1 MIRVVLPEHINTAQ
15 PSKNDKEFEI
25 FSHKLEIHDGWKLFL
40 VMVVSKQE
48 KIMENITQ
56 RIVGDFY
63 CYRHHLDT
71 KIKFRRF
78 KEFDKEYE
86 INLKNLI
93 TEKSLTKF
101 ITFDG
106 LKKQSH
112 LRFKENHF
120 KNLLKDKNKNLLQT
134 DPQSEKLDEPSHWLN
149 VSV

>member
-1 MIRVVLPEHINTAQ
+1 
-15 PSKNDKEFEI
+15 
-25 FSHKLEIHDGWKLFL
+25 
-40 VMVVSKQE
+40 MVVSKQE

-63 CYRHHLDT
+63 CYRHHFDT

-78 KEFDKEYE
+78 TDFDNEYE
-86 INLKNLI
+86 INLSNLI

-120 KNLLKDKNKNLLQT
+120 KNLLKDKNKNPLRSAL
-134 DPQSEKLDEPSHWLN
+134 QSEK
-149 VSV
+149 